1 MMVLNIEY
9 RKYFAALHWACTGT
23 KKLERLLLRFGLP
36 VDAWKVTRQDLSRLP
51 GWSRED
57 VEAFVA
63 RRDSLNVE
71 RHWEYLEST
80 EIKLIFPQDQDY
92 PENLRYIYDPP
103 QILYVKGNA
112 AALKREAIA
121 IVGTRKASH
130 YGKLVAEGLAR
141 DLAGRGLLVVSGLAR
156 GIDSAAHKGALSS
169 GSTVAVLGCG
179 PDVVYPSENRKLLEE
194 VANQGAVIS
203 EYPPGT
209 PPNAWNFPAR
219 NRIISGLSLGVVV
232 VEAEEKSG
240 SLITVDCALDQG
252 REVFAVPG
260 NIFASTSKG
269 PHKLVKQGAKLVTC
283 TEDIL
288 EELALDTLFPRVAQ
302 PSFQGSAGL
311 TPAEDTVL
319 QLLDVEP
326 MPVDILAAK
335 SGLVLGQLLSILTF
349 LEIKGLVKQLPG
361 QNFLRVKTF

>member
-1 MMVLNIEY
+1 MALNIEY

-23 KKLERLLLRFGLP
+23 RKLERLLLRFTSP
-36 VDAWKVTRQDLSRLP
+36 MEAWKATKQHLSQIP
-51 GWSRED
+51 GWDRDD
-57 VEAFVA
+57 VEAFTV
-63 RRDSLNVE
+63 RRDSQDVQ
-71 RHWEYLEST
+71 RHWEYLESAG
-80 EIKLIFPQDQDY
+80 IKMILRPDQAY
-92 PENLRYIYDPP
+92 PENLSYIYDPP
-103 QILYVKGNA
+103 QVLYVKGSTTA
-112 AALKREAIA
+112 FKREAVA

-130 YGKLVAEGLAR
+130 YGKLVAGGLAE
-141 DLAGRGLLVVSGLAR
+141 DLAGRGILVVSGLAR

-179 PDVVYPSENRKLLEE
+179 LDVVYPRENRKLLAE
-194 VANQGAVIS
+194 VIDRGAVIS
-203 EYPPGT
+203 EYPLGT

-260 NIFASTSKG
+260 NIYASTSKG

-302 PSFQGSAGL
+302 PSFPGCTGL
-311 TPAEDTVL
+311 TPEEDKVL
-319 QLLDVEP
+319 QLLEVEP
-326 MPVDILAAK
+326 MPVDVLAAK
-335 SGLVLGQLLSILTF
+335 SGLVPGYLLSILTF
-349 LEIKGLVKQLPG
+349 LELKGLVKQLPG
-361 QNFLRVKTF
+361 QNFLRVGTF